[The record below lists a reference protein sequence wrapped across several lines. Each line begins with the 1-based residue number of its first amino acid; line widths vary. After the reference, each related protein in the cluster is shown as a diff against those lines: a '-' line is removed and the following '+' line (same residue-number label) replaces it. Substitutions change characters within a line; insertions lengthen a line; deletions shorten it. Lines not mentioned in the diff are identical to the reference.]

1 MNKNIADSNELTM
14 LNHIKRLARGIK
26 MVLDFMKIQP
36 IDNVIAELNTLNTFV
51 KVKGNSFDIGKT
63 LFSFVEFDK
72 NIKKLQKSV
81 DCYMGME
88 ESLIFCHDILSG
100 KLPKLA
106 AKEKAKGEQYPKAV
120 WHSPLGG
127 VNEQKARERK
137 LRSDGKAISR
147 SFNIA
152 PGSKADFVLTV
163 TQGAGKSQPNGI
175 ITPEGKPEVIIRV
188 ACSADN
194 LKGLALSLKAH
205 IEAYYAARY
214 ATNGYARAPKE
225 VRQEQRAS

>member
-1 MNKNIADSNELTM
+1 MSS
-14 LNHIKRLARGIK
+14 IKRLKIKVRLLRIGIGVSICGFFAT
-26 MVLDFMKIQP
+26 MMSAVTP
-36 IDNVIAELNTLNTFV
+36 ITFVV

-72 NIKKLQKSV
+72 NTKKLQKSV
-81 DCYMGME
+81 DCYMGLE
-88 ESLIFCHDILSG
+88 ESLIFCHDVLSG

-106 AKEKAKGEQYPKAV
+106 AKEKAKGDQFPKAV
-120 WHSPLGG
+120 WYSPLGG
-127 VNEQKARERK
+127 VNEQKAKERK
-137 LRSDGKAISR
+137 LRSDGEAISR

-205 IEAYYAARY
+205 IEAYFAARN

-225 VRQEQRAS
+225 VR